1 LPNER
6 RRRETGA
13 PRRIQFI
20 IAYDGGGFSGW
31 QSQADGN
38 GIQDHIET
46 ALAKIVGKKIRIHG
60 AGRTD
65 AGVHALG
72 QCAHADLVTQLAPG
86 TLRAALNASL
96 PPTIRI
102 MRCRFVAPSFHAR
115 FSACGKVYRYRI
127 ATGPVLSP
135 FEIGRAW
142 HLSAPLD
149 QARLR
154 ECAETFAG
162 EHDFAGFA
170 ANRGKPLESS
180 IRTIRMVRV
189 RRKSQI
195 TTIEFSGDG
204 FLYKMV
210 RLMVGATVQC
220 ALGRISVAEIRERL
234 AEGKSPS
241 QRLVAPAAGLT
252 LRRVQYSSHH

>member
-1 LPNER
+1 MAR
-6 RRRETGA
+6 RF
-13 PRRIQFI
+13 QFI

-31 QSQADGN
+31 QSQPGGN

-46 ALAKIVGKKIRIHG
+46 ALVKIVRKKIRIHG

-102 MRCRFVAPSFHAR
+102 MRCRFVPQSFHAR

-127 ATGPVLSP
+127 ATGPVLPP

-142 HLSAPLD
+142 HVSAPLD
-149 QARLR
+149 QAQLR
-154 ECAETFAG
+154 ECAETVAG

-170 ANRGKPLESS
+170 ANRGKPVESS

-189 RRKSQI
+189 RTTSQI
-195 TTIEFSGDG
+195 TTVEFSGDG

-210 RLMVGATVQC
+210 RLMVGAIVQC
-220 ALGRISVAEIRERL
+220 ASGKISGKEIRERL
-234 AEGKSPS
+234 AEGQAPS
-241 QRLVAPAAGLT
+241 KRLVAPAAGLT
-252 LRRVQYSSHH
+252 LLRVQYLQRSLVVR